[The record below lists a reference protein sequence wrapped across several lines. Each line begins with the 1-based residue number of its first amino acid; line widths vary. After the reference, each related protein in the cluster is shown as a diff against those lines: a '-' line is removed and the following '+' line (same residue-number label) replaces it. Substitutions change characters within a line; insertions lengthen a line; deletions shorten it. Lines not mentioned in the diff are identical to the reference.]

1 MSIRVTLTE
10 ENCLHPR
17 QERPDVITNFL
28 TIPEGKTK
36 MIITDVKSDSNAF
49 SISINFFSKNK
60 DNAPNIDMTSIISE
74 NAVKSFPNGIG
85 YAYLNTK
92 DNREISLKYSDID
105 TFDYYYL
112 VLTPD
117 TIDNECQV
125 TLNVDFS

>member
-1 MSIRVTLTE
+1 MSIRVTLTA

-28 TIPEGKTK
+28 TIPEGQTK

-85 YAYLNTK
+85 VSSPKN
-92 DNREISLKYSDID
+92 S
-105 TFDYYYL
+105 
-112 VLTPD
+112 
-117 TIDNECQV
+117 TI
-125 TLNVDFS
+125 